1 MADEDLR
8 DFLIEQLHDLDGVST
23 RAMFGGHG
31 LYLDGRF
38 FTIISGGRI
47 YFRTDEKSRRAYTAR
62 GMTALSPPH
71 GRPRGPRTVD
81 RNFELPPEILEDPA
95 QLVLWARRA
104 AAAER

>member
-8 DFLIEQLHDLDGVST
+8 DFLLEQLHDLDGVSA

-31 LYLDGRF
+31 VYLDGRF
-38 FTIISGGRI
+38 FAVISGGRI
-47 YFRTDEKSRRAYTAR
+47 YFRTDEESRRAYTEQ
-62 GMTALSPPH
+62 GMTALPPPP

-95 QLVLWARRA
+95 QLVFWARRA